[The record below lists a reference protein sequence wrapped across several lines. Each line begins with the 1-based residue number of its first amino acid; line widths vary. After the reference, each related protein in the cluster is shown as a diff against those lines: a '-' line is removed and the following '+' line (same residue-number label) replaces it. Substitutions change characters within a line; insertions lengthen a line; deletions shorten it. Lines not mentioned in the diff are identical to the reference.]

1 MNQVTDPQKD
11 SLARTL
17 EALGIEYRIQEC
29 DPELADTQVFVQHY
43 DFAIEDCANTI
54 IVKSKTG
61 ERKYA
66 ACVVLAHCRLDVNR
80 TVRKKLQAR
89 RVSFAGAEETET
101 ITGMTVGG
109 VTPIGLP
116 KDLPLWID
124 SAVTEREKIVLGGGS
139 RSWKIIVSPKIFALT
154 PNTEIVPGLANPV

>member
-17 EALGIEYRIQEC
+17 EALGIEYSIQEC

-124 SAVTEREKIVLGGGS
+124 SSVMEREKIVLGGGS
-139 RSWKIIVSPKIFALT
+139 RSWKIIVSPKIFTLT
-154 PNTEIVPGLANPV
+154 PSTEIVPGLANPV

>member
-1 MNQVTDPQKD
+1 M
-11 SLARTL
+11 
-17 EALGIEYRIQEC
+17 
-29 DPELADTQVFVQHY
+29 
-43 DFAIEDCANTI
+43 
-54 IVKSKTG
+54 
-61 ERKYA
+61 
-66 ACVVLAHCRLDVNR
+66 LAHCRLDVNR
-80 TVRKKLQAR
+80 TVRKKLRAR

-124 SAVTEREKIVLGGGS
+124 SAVTEREKIILGGGS
-139 RSWKIIVSPKIFALT
+139 RSWKIIVSPKIFTLT